1 MSTLNQAVTKAELVS
16 DPSKGRKKIFI
27 LKKDGN
33 GKLIKADSSI
43 LKGKKI
49 VVQQASATHNV
60 ELAHKAQMVAKGEY
74 RDKER
79 PFAEKDIWAKYLCP
93 TGHCSVCG
101 QYFHYKSG
109 GHLQNHMQVRLISCL
124 SSNKKYRHSDEFDRS
139 TTIT

>member
-74 RDKER
+74 SAKER
-79 PFAEKDIWAKYLCP
+79 PFGVNDNWVKYLCP
-93 TGHCSVCG
+93 TGYCSVCG
-101 QYFHYKSG
+101 QHFRNMRA
-109 GHLQNHMQVRLISCL
+109 LQKHMQV
-124 SSNKKYRHSDEFDRS
+124 SNPCHVPKYKVSWFC
-139 TTIT
+139 